1 MYHSPVMPLESIH
14 SLDILSDGVYV
25 DLTFG
30 GGGHSK
36 LILDNLSDSGKL
48 IAFDQDIDAINNK
61 IDDSRLIL
69 INQNFKFLEQN
80 LKYNNILNIDG
91 VFADLGVSSHQFD
104 SAQRGFSIRYDSV
117 IDMRMN
123 TNSSFNAQQILNEYS
138 ESQISNI
145 LFEYADLRNSK
156 DIAKTI
162 VKERSLKKITRTS
175 QLNEILNSFLPKGFE
190 NKILAKVYQALRIEV
205 NQEMQALKEVL
216 LQLPNLVKKGGTI
229 SFITYH
235 SVEDRIVKRFIQNGC
250 FESESSKNEFG
261 IADIPFKK
269 KFKFIVPSSKEI
281 KSNSRARSAK
291 LRSAIKT

>member
-1 MYHSPVMPLESIH
+1 MPLESIH

-36 LILDNLSDSGKL
+36 LILDNLSEKTGKL

-162 VKERSLKKITRTS
+162 VT
-175 QLNEILNSFLPKGFE
+175 G
-190 NKILAKVYQALRIEV
+190 KV
-205 NQEMQALKEVL
+205 
-216 LQLPNLVKKGGTI
+216 
-229 SFITYH
+229 
-235 SVEDRIVKRFIQNGC
+235 
-250 FESESSKNEFG
+250 
-261 IADIPFKK
+261 FKK
-269 KFKFIVPSSKEI
+269 
-281 KSNSRARSAK
+281 NN
-291 LRSAIKT
+291 